1 MNKKSK
7 FYENMGLCF
16 SHKKLYY
23 TPNGFIKWT
32 PRCFKRLIVK
42 IWNKISCLI
51 FGHYYFQDKRG
62 KVCVDCM
69 KRKIHHGK

>member
-23 TPNGFIKWT
+23 TPNGFIKWMPT
-32 PRCFKRLIVK
+32 FIKRSIVK
-42 IWNKISCLI
+42 IWNKISCLVI
-51 FGHYYFQDKRG
+51 GHYWFSLKKDRYET
-62 KVCVDCM
+62 CCDCM
-69 KRKIHHGK
+69 KRKLK